1 MSAALTSL
9 LLGIVI
15 GGMLVLLA
23 DTGSEKTSTSQP
35 SYQQAQPGEIP
46 PIGKEP
52 SA

>member
-1 MSAALTSL
+1 MSAALTCL

-23 DTGSEKTSTSQP
+23 DTESEKTLTSP
-35 SYQQAQPGEIP
+35 LDCPPEGPGEIP

-52 SA
+52 